1 MSASRQSLTRFM
13 AIFAGGT
20 LLSRLLGL
28 VRDILVANMVPFAAR
43 EIFLFAF
50 KFPNMLRDMLGE
62 GAVNAAYVPLFSRTL
77 ETEGQAAFTRLVRA
91 CFGAA
96 ILLFAVLSVLGVLA
110 ASLLPVLLGWLQPFT
125 GTDVPDASELE
136 LKISAMRWTMPYL
149 FFIGTAVFAM
159 GPLFVMRH
167 YGTPSWSPLLL
178 NVALIGACLVNK
190 DYFSDPVWAL
200 VAGVW
205 LGGVAQMGV
214 MMLAMKRHAGVLL
227 PSLELNHPGIRKA
240 MILLVPVVLGQATG
254 EVNKVVDALFAV
266 KLEAVSVL
274 YFANRMVQLP
284 LSIFGIAVAV
294 AILPSISAA
303 AARDDRGEIRETL
316 LHGFRQ
322 SAFLVLPA
330 LAGLLVLGEPLMRL
344 FFSHAGGE
352 FSVEEAHR
360 AGVALQYYAW
370 GLLTFAW
377 VKVGVQ
383 GFFAMHDT
391 KTPVVVA
398 SISMLMN
405 ILLNMALVGPMG
417 YQGLALATSIS
428 YGANFLGLYLLLWRR
443 FGPLWSPAF
452 VWSLARTLMATVL
465 MGGVVYGLHRSLATI
480 LPGDAT
486 LLEAVR
492 VFAPV
497 AAGAVAYPAFCL
509 LLRSEDVGLLRSLMR
524 RVRAGRKVP

>member
-1 MSASRQSLTRFM
+1 MSTSRHSLTRFM

-20 LLSRLLGL
+20 LISRVLGL
-28 VRDILVANMVPFAAR
+28 ARDVLVANMVPFAAR

-96 ILLFAVLSVLGVLA
+96 IALFAVLSLAGVLA
-110 ASLLPVLLGWLQPFT
+110 VSLLPMLLGWLQPFT
-125 GTDVPDASELE
+125 GAGMPDASGLE
-136 LKISAMRWTMPYL
+136 LQMSAMRWTMPYL

-167 YGTPSWSPLLL
+167 YGTPSWSPVLL
-178 NVALIGACLVNK
+178 NVALIAACLVNEE
-190 DYFSDPVWAL
+190 YFSDPVWAL

-205 LGGVAQMGV
+205 LGGVAQLGV
-214 MMLAMKRHAGVLL
+214 MLYAMKRYAGVLL
-227 PSLELNHPGIRKA
+227 PSLEFNHPGIRKA
-240 MILLVPVVLGQATG
+240 MILLVPVILGQATG

-294 AILPSISAA
+294 AILPGISAA
-303 AARDDRGEIRETL
+303 AAREDHGEIRDTL
-316 LHGFRQ
+316 MHGLRQ

-330 LAGLLVLGEPLMRL
+330 LLGLVLLGEPIMRL
-344 FFSHAGGE
+344 FFSHGGGE
-352 FSVEEAHR
+352 FSVEEARR
-360 AGVALQYYAW
+360 AGTALQYYAW

-383 GFFAMHDT
+383 GFFALHDT
-391 KTPVVVA
+391 RTPVVVA
-398 SISMLMN
+398 TLSMGLN

-417 YQGLALATSIS
+417 YRGLALATSLS
-428 YGANFLGLYLLLWRR
+428 YAANFLGLYILLCRR
-443 FGPLWSPAF
+443 YGPLWSPVF
-452 VWSLARTLMATVL
+452 LGGMGKILLATGM
-465 MGGVVYGLHRSLATI
+465 MGGVVYTLHRALAVA
-480 LPGDAT
+480 LPGDST
-486 LLEAVR
+486 LVEAVH
-492 VFAPV
+492 VAVPV
-497 AAGAVAYPAFCL
+497 LAGGLAYPAFCL
-509 LLRSEDVGLLRSLMR
+509 LLRSEDVGLLRSLLR
-524 RVRAGRKVP
+524 RARGGLKKP